1 MSDQFEVLENAG
13 MYNENEVGTFST
25 YNEAQNYVN
34 SNYTK
39 EEQKKMRVDITCNG
53 STEY

>member
-13 MYNENEVGTFST
+13 LYNETEVETFPT
-25 YNEAQNYVN
+25 YKEAKDYVK

-39 EEQKKMRVDITCNG
+39 EEQEQMGVDITCNG